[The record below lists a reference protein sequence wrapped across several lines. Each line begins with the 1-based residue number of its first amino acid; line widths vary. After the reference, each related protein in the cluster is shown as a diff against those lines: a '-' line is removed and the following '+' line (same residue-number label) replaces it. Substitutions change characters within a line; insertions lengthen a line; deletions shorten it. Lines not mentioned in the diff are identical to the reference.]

1 MIEECRR
8 YNMPELTINH
18 YDSAN
23 LYMLYSNTKNTL
35 LLDKISSELNC
46 TRQSSKYTSKEDAY
60 LMYE

>member
-1 MIEECRR
+1 
-8 YNMPELTINH
+8 MPELTINH